1 MAAPRTSQRG
11 GDSNPA
17 TVKELSSAIVAMAMQ
32 DHIARDLG
40 LTQALTRPRVPR
52 GPRLRQRGQGGPEGG
67 PSRGTGGGPGGGPS
81 GGPDEEREYVL
92 GPRAP
97 PLTLAQRLC
106 LVPAP
111 QGAALSQEEWRFVK
125 SRSAQRDLFS
135 LPCVICRDELGAHTQ
150 VLLSCSHVFHQA
162 AGVVEGRLCPGAVPP
177 PPRVR
182 AAPRPRAAPP
192 LLREQAAGAGRASGS
207 CVRLR
212 RGRLPAGDGGGARAA
227 STAERG
233 GERQLGLGAHRGHGA
248 HTEHPLTHTPCHTHR
263 HTHTPS
269 HTHLVT
275 HTVTHT
281 PRHTHRHTHTPSH
294 THPVTHRHTHTL
306 SHTVTHT
313 HPVTHSHSTPP
324 HTHTPSHTPRHTHRH
339 TFTQSHRHTVTL
351 SHTLSHTPSHCQ
363 TQPHKHTITHPVTQS
378 HIHTI
383 TPSHIPSHRHT
394 VTQSHRHT
402 VTTTTAIHH

>member
-233 GERQLGLGAHRGHGA
+233 GERQLGLGAHRGHGTGA
-248 HTEHPLTHTPCHTHR
+248 GPTPLPHLPHPAVGAGAGGSCWCPAPLAAWRCRGHQGEGPGERSPPKRGGGGHRETGTEAGDAERGGVPPGVPPGMPSGAEPSGSAPGAPVVCPRVPRRVPRGAGGVLCGSPAPLPFV
-263 HTHTPS
+263 PGS
-269 HTHLVT
+269 LQQEAPAGP
-275 HTVTHT
+275 
-281 PRHTHRHTHTPSH
+281 PRREAGGVATTG
-294 THPVTHRHTHTL
+294 
-306 SHTVTHT
+306 
-313 HPVTHSHSTPP
+313 PP
-324 HTHTPSHTPRHTHRH
+324 PPPPMMM
-339 TFTQSHRHTVTL
+339 Q
-351 SHTLSHTPSHCQ
+351 
-363 TQPHKHTITHPVTQS
+363 
-378 HIHTI
+378 
-383 TPSHIPSHRHT
+383 
-394 VTQSHRHT
+394 
-402 VTTTTAIHH
+402 